1 MAFSSSSVFN
11 SIFADSSLFSTSSRD
26 SLEKIVDGV
35 PTGLVRRLEL
45 PDIDGDVAGLKL
57 NGGFTISSLGLMYCL
72 LSWSLG
78 VGLFEPGPF
87 IAPPPCAASLSD
99 GPVNCCTTSRKVFE
113 SVCTKVVKGLQL
125 VEAWLAGFSIGTFS
139 LDKLLFPVFLAV
151 TCNKFPVA
159 NWYPVTF
166 IGYSIRN

>member
-11 SIFADSSLFSTSSRD
+11 SLFADSSLFSSSSRD

-35 PTGLVRRLEL
+35 PTGLVRRLDP
-45 PDIDGDVAGLKL
+45 PDLGDVEGLKL

-72 LSWSLG
+72 LSWSLE

-87 IAPPPCAASLSD
+87 IPPPPCAASLSD
-99 GPVNCCTTSRKVFE
+99 GPVNRCTTSRKVFE

-125 VEAWLAGFSIGTFS
+125 VEALLAGFSIGTFS

-151 TCNKFPVA
+151 TCNNFPLA